1 VQAAEAEGFVNQ
13 ASLWEM
19 AIKESL
25 GRLAV
30 ASLDPVDKHR
40 DPFDRQLQC
49 YGATVVLV

>member
-1 VQAAEAEGFVNQ
+1 MQAAEAEVFVSQ
-13 ASLWEM
+13 ASLWER
-19 AIKESL
+19 AIKVSP

-30 ASLDPVDKHR
+30 ASLDAVDKHR